1 MSIDPETFRHE
12 PAYTVHGQLQ
22 RGRGA
27 GYLAALELPRAEAHR
42 MVIDCITRDPR
53 IDPQVES
60 RTEYFAALAQRLE
73 LPVQPLAEHLK
84 AHNNAGQNCWVTSL
98 TIEVLGLL
106 GRRGVVAASE
116 VLRDYV
122 EWGQAW
128 DEAIRELAQSSNA
141 NAWKGLDGVICS
153 RFPTIDQL
161 EAALGWFRSE
171 DPGWAAWIKSNPV
184 IADLHKRSQRHGL
197 PSHEGAEEWTS
208 LPTGEL
214 LLRANEQNWRQLA
227 GIIRLRAAAEDV
239 TTALASLAPDR
250 PFAAA
255 VALSILREHV
265 DPKGFKALL
274 EFWGLCPPSPRWLR
288 RRCGGVIAR
297 LQSVEV
303 HQLGR
308 QWLNSTDKE
317 ERWLAEEI
325 LDNHGNSDD
334 VLLLRTAIEGC
345 LDDEP
350 KHLYRLCSLID
361 AFMNMPNLGSVPEL
375 ERAFVECRY
384 SYARKR
390 AAWAM
395 RETAPG
401 RFQKTFGRE
410 CLWDCE
416 SDTRELGCEVADTA
430 LAECRQRLLE
440 LGGDPFEEE
449 EVRTAV
455 KRRLDDRSHR

>member
-1 MSIDPETFRHE
+1 M
-12 PAYTVHGQLQ
+12 
-22 RGRGA
+22 
-27 GYLAALELPRAEAHR
+27 AALELPRAEAHR
-42 MVIDCITRDPR
+42 MLIDCIIRDPR
-53 IDPQVES
+53 IDSQVEE
-60 RTEYFAALAQRLE
+60 RTGYYAALAHRLE
-73 LPVQPLAEHLK
+73 LPTQPLAEHLK
-84 AHNNAGQNCWVTSL
+84 AHNDTGQNCWVTSL

-106 GRRGVVAASE
+106 GRRGVTDAAR

-128 DEAIRELAQSSNA
+128 DEAMRELAQSSDP
-141 NAWKGLDGVICS
+141 NAWTGLDAVICS
-153 RFPTIDQL
+153 RFQTIEVL
-161 EAALGWFRSE
+161 EAALGWFRSD
-171 DPGWAAWIKSNPV
+171 DPGWAARIRSNPV
-184 IADLHKRSQRHGL
+184 IAELHKRSQKHGS
-197 PSHEGAEEWTS
+197 PPHEGAEEWTS

-227 GIIRLRAAAEDV
+227 GIIRLRAAVEDV

-250 PFAAA
+250 PFASA
-255 VALSILREHV
+255 VALSILREQV
-265 DPKGFKALL
+265 DPRGFKALL
-274 EFWGLCPPSPRWLR
+274 EFWRVCPPSPRWLR
-288 RRCGGVIAR
+288 RRCAGVIAR

-325 LDNHGNSDD
+325 LDNHGNCED
-334 VLLLRTAIEGC
+334 VPLLRTAIAGC
-345 LDDEP
+345 LQDEH

-361 AFMNMPNLGSVPEL
+361 AFMNMPNLGSIPEL
-375 ERAFVECRY
+375 ERAFIECRY

-401 RFQKTFGRE
+401 RFLKTFGCE

-416 SDTRELGCEVADTA
+416 SDTRELGCEVADTR
-430 LAECRQRLLE
+430 LPECRNRLRE
-440 LGGDPFEEE
+440 LADDPFEEE
-449 EVRTAV
+449 EVRTAA
-455 KRRLDDRSHR
+455 KRRLDDGGQK